1 MHETAVI
8 CEVVDIV
15 LKTAKDNA
23 LEKNYKGYTAYRRVF
38 LCSRGSTEI

>member
-15 LKTAKDNA
+15 LNTAKDNF
-23 LEKNYKGYTAYRRVF
+23 LEKLQKLY
-38 LCSRGSTEI
+38 CI

>member
-15 LKTAKDNA
+15 LKAAKDNDIKR
-23 LEKNYKGYTAYRRVF
+23 LQKLYCV
-38 LCSRGSTEI
+38 